1 MGYKLYS
8 NITCQIQQKVL
19 RKILEKVF
27 ITKKCT
33 QCKTSHTLKTDV
45 FELPDNKDIAKL
57 FSKYELFFLDQ
68 SNFSSNLFQVLILQ
82 HINPRASLPSLPSLL
97 NFTLAN

>member
-8 NITCQIQQKVL
+8 CHIQQKML

-33 QCKTSHTLKTDV
+33 HCKTFHTLKTDV
-45 FELPDNKDIAKL
+45 FELPDNKDIREL
-57 FSKYELFFLDQ
+57 FSKYVLFFLDQ
-68 SNFSSNLFQVLILQ
+68 FNFSSNSFQVLMLQ
-82 HINPRASLPSLPSLL
+82 
-97 NFTLAN
+97 